1 MRAVAAL
8 AWVLA
13 LVTALGPARAQ
24 GLRLLSPLPDAPTH
38 TPSGSS
44 PPIRA
49 GTEGAAVELALRSTR
64 PFVNVLGRVDA
75 AGTRVSV
82 NDEIVPVYGSGV
94 FVRDRLPLQMGM
106 NRIVLHAR
114 DAQGQEQR
122 LEFQVTREEPPAPA
136 APRTGL
142 WIDAASIQPRATWRV
157 PPGEAVQA
165 SVQASPGQR
174 VQVRWALVDDWHDMT
189 EGPQPGQYS
198 MALKLP
204 PQAAADALAP
214 LEFRLLDAASAST
227 SSRQRVVRQSGTS
240 KVARHKP
247 KVFAAVRGEADVGPW
262 PAEPPLFVAVPD
274 GADLLHGVHE
284 VRLGGPFLAEL
295 PEGTLLAVEAQLG
308 AHYRLRLSPQQ
319 TAFVTTRSLVPA
331 PAGSRR
337 PHAYFSSLQVQGGPE
352 GDRVLVPLPPGL
364 PYAVRA
370 RVDGQ
375 ARAEVQLDL
384 FGAHDASTWLSHSQ
398 SARLVHEL
406 QAEQIGPGHL
416 RLRAV
421 LRSPQL
427 WGWRVQ
433 RVPQGLWL
441 RISAPPPLAPAP
453 ASPLQGLTIALE
465 AGHGSAA
472 NLGAVGATG
481 VPEKDI
487 NLWTTQALKAELE
500 ARGVRVLMVREGD
513 ENPNLR
519 ERARR
524 AQASGAQLFISVH
537 ANAADTSNG
546 YLRVGG
552 TSMFYKHPHSRD
564 LAQAIQQRML
574 QATGLPDFGR
584 VGNFNYAP
592 TRLLSGMPAV
602 LVEQAFMSN
611 PQEEALLLEPAF
623 RQRIAQAIRLGL
635 EDFLNG
641 WR

>member
-8 AWVLA
+8 AVALA
-13 LVTALGPARAQ
+13 LVTAQGPARAQ
-24 GLRLLSPLPDAPTH
+24 GLRLLSPLPDAPTS
-38 TPSGSS
+38 TSSGASV
-44 PPIRA
+44 PIRA
-49 GTEGAAVELALRSTR
+49 GTDGAAGELVWRSAR

-75 AGTRVSV
+75 ASTRVTV
-82 NDEIVPVYGSGV
+82 NGELVPVYSSGV
-94 FVRDRLPLQMGM
+94 FVRDRLPLQMGL
-106 NRIVLHAR
+106 NRIVLQAR
-114 DAQGQEQR
+114 NADGQEQR
-122 LEFQVTREEPPAPA
+122 LELQLTREEPPAPA
-136 APRTGL
+136 PPRTGL
-142 WIDAASIQPRATWRV
+142 WIDAASIQPQATWRV
-157 PPGEAVQA
+157 PPGEGVPV

-174 VQVRWALVDDWHDMT
+174 VQVRWALAPTWADMT
-189 EGPQPGQYS
+189 EGPQPGNYS
-198 MALKLP
+198 LALALP
-204 PQAAADALAP
+204 PDAGAQATAP
-214 LEFRLLDAASAST
+214 LEFRLLAASADRAAPT
-227 SSRQRVVRQSGTS
+227 SIPA
-240 KVARHKP
+240 VA
-247 KVFAAVRGEADVGPW
+247 AAVRGQADVGPW
-262 PAEPPLFVAVPD
+262 PVPPPLFVAGPD

-308 AHYRLRLSPQQ
+308 AHYRLRLSPHQQ
-319 TAFVTTRSLVPA
+319 AFASTRSLVPA
-331 PAGSRR
+331 AVGTQR
-337 PHAYFSSLQVQGGPE
+337 PHTHFTSLQVQGDAQ

-370 RVDGQ
+370 LVDGRS
-375 ARAEVQLDL
+375 RAEIQLDL

-406 QAEQIGPGHL
+406 DTEQLGPGHL
-416 RLRAV
+416 RLRLL

-427 WGWRVQ
+427 WGWRAQ
-433 RVPQGLWL
+433 RVSEGLWV
-441 RISAPPPLAPAP
+441 RISAPPSLAPAP
-453 ASPLQGLTIALE
+453 ASPLQGLGIALE

-487 NLWTTQALKAELE
+487 NLWTTEALKTELE
-500 ARGVRVLMVREGD
+500 ARGARVFMVREGD

-524 AQASGAQLFISVH
+524 AQASGAQLFVSIH
-537 ANAADTSNG
+537 ANAADTAHG
-546 YLRVGG
+546 YLRIGG
-552 TSMFYKHPHSRD
+552 ASMFYKHPHSRD

-602 LVEQAFMSN
+602 LVEQAFVSN

-623 RQRIAQAIRLGL
+623 RERIARAIRLGL
-635 EDFLNG
+635 EDFLAT